1 MQTEE
6 VRAFKNE
13 LRNYNFYLSS
23 ITSLDNSIEFCYY
36 RLGGVRGIDPSKEP
50 LHSPPDK
57 DLEYQLR
64 DKIEVLEAKKALL
77 TNKITYIEEIL
88 GRMETSLRE
97 AVIKVYAQGKPISV
111 VCNDLYVSPSG
122 LAKKI
127 NKEIKKALTFL

>member
-1 MQTEE
+1 MQTAE

-13 LRNYNFYLSS
+13 LRNYNYYLHRV
-23 ITSLDNSIEFCYY
+23 TTLDESIEFIYD

-57 DLEYQLR
+57 DLEYKLR
-64 DKIEVLEAKKALL
+64 DDISRLEANKKLL
-77 TNKITYIEEIL
+77 ENKIAYIEQIL

-97 AVIKVYAQGKPISV
+97 AVIKVYANGKPISI

-127 NKEIKKALTFL
+127 NNEIKKALTSL

>member
-1 MQTEE
+1 MQTAE

-13 LRNYNFYLSS
+13 LRNYNYYLHR
-23 ITSLDNSIEFCYY
+23 IATLDESIEFIYD

-57 DLEYQLR
+57 DLEYKLR
-64 DKIEVLEAKKALL
+64 DDISRLEANKKLL
-77 TNKITYIEEIL
+77 ENKIAYIEQIL
-88 GRMETSLRE
+88 EKMETSLRE

-127 NKEIKKALTFL
+127 NNEIKKALTFL